1 MSEVKKSSGRIKRKK
16 RTFSK
21 KRKYRPL
28 DKQQI
33 QQKKKDVYNVTL
45 AKRRFKKKIR
55 TKGFRPTRLIQIREA
70 TTREISLENVM
81 EIYESPP
88 LDDPYNLVYWTFCSI
103 SAVSWL
109 PSHVLM
115 MNIEWFYPNESL
127 QHLITLFYWYV
138 LHQSYT

>member
-1 MSEVKKSSGRIKRKK
+1 MYSKFCIEGSVQYHEDHASHNTSNSVSGPI
-16 RTFSK
+16 
-21 KRKYRPL
+21 
-28 DKQQI
+28 
-33 QQKKKDVYNVTL
+33 
-45 AKRRFKKKIR
+45 
-55 TKGFRPTRLIQIREA
+55 
-70 TTREISLENVM
+70 REISLENVM

-127 QHLITLFYWYV
+127 QHLTTLFYWYV